1 MKILNFN
8 INLIIFK
15 ILKMTKMIKKN
26 KKFIN
31 LKRIKLKILNNKS
44 KNYL

>member
-15 ILKMTKMIKKN
+15 ILKMTKMIKNN
-26 KKFIN
+26 KKLIN
-31 LKRIKLKILNNKS
+31 LKRMKLKILNNKS
-44 KNYL
+44 KKSL